1 MNKDINARTSLRT
14 IFDQAALDY
23 DDVRPGYPGELIE
36 DVISI
41 SAIPKDGRILEI
53 GCGAGQA
60 TIPFAKRGYL
70 INSSTH
76 IPVTLSWR
84 KPRDHDCSGAL
95 VS

>member
-1 MNKDINARTSLRT
+1 MNKDMNARMSLRT

-23 DDVRPGYPGELIE
+23 DEVRPGYPEELIE

-53 GCGAGQA
+53 GCGTGQA
-60 TIPFAKRGYL
+60 TIPFAKRGYS

-76 IPVTLSWR
+76 IPVTVIWR
-84 KPRDHDCSGAL
+84 KPRDYDCSGAL